1 MNVEQSNNN
10 DNKNEL
16 INVEISQDI
25 IINKP
30 QEKENNEINKLII
43 KNDGMIKQ
51 EKEEK
56 EKLNIITKY
65 SNLEPSLFSDEYILD
80 Y

>member
-16 INVEISQDI
+16 IKVEISQGI

-30 QEKENNEINKLII
+30 QEKESNEINKLII
-43 KNDGMIKQ
+43 KSDEMIKQ

-56 EKLNIITKY
+56 EKLI
-65 SNLEPSLFSDEYILD
+65 YISCD
-80 Y
+80 I